1 MVDLD
6 PIDNNQTVEFEN
18 EMASF
23 INSSGANAESAEQ
36 DESLCTKDRNI
47 RDALEFM
54 KRLQDASITSTLKRH
69 TVYSEV
75 EKMKIIDKKQ
85 KNLSENS
92 AGPDRI
98 FLTSFQ
104 KYKIVVFTGTH
115 SVVHLV
121 LDDFGNIEQ
130 SVPEKAPGRILRY

>member
-1 MVDLD
+1 
-6 PIDNNQTVEFEN
+6 VEFVN

-23 INSSGANAESAEQ
+23 INSSGANAESVEQ

-75 EKMKIIDKKQ
+75 EKMKIIDKKLLNDLEDYDV
-85 KNLSENS
+85 KEILDKRKADLS
-92 AGPDRI
+92 
-98 FLTSFQ
+98 
-104 KYKIVVFTGTH
+104 
-115 SVVHLV
+115 
-121 LDDFGNIEQ
+121 
-130 SVPEKAPGRILRY
+130 